1 MTNDKKLLEE
11 YSKEIHG
18 KTYQS
23 NDNLSV
29 AILIESHRHLREL
42 NIECSKAYTKARL
55 QGYKDGY
62 DHGVKEAA
70 KNTIILEDLRKMTIE
85 EVTNLVRSH

>member
-1 MTNDKKLLEE
+1 MTNDKELLEE

-18 KTYQS
+18 KTYES
-23 NDNLSV
+23 NDNLTV
-29 AILIESHRHLREL
+29 AELIKSHRFLRGL
-42 NIECSKAYTKARL
+42 NVECSEARTKARL

-70 KNTIILEDLRKMTIE
+70 ENTIMLEDLRKMTIQ
-85 EVTNLVRSH
+85 EVANLACGH